1 MPTGGIKYIPVGL
14 LRKERRRPVSTNA
27 GRQHLENPLLLYVM
41 QLALRNMEPL
51 HFTKLYYM
59 WHCRQDSRRVQPFEP
74 CQDRVLIFAL
84 TTDFHK
90 VAEDHRNI
98 AKDGLAIS

>member
-59 WHCRQDSRRVQPFEP
+59 WHCRQ
-74 CQDRVLIFAL
+74 CQDAGPHPLRHA
-84 TTDFHK
+84 
-90 VAEDHRNI
+90 
-98 AKDGLAIS
+98 AKKERIINEH